1 MVGGQSMLLL
11 LGVVLLLFGGRKL
24 PELAASLGRSMKEFK
39 KATTEGE
46 SAAGGD
52 AEVARTPAPT
62 TPAAQARACPT
73 CRAALEAEWAHC
85 PNCGASVPRTPPTA

>member
-39 KATTEGE
+39 KGTAEGE
-46 SAAGGD
+46 GATGGD
-52 AEVARTPAPT
+52 AEVGRTPTPT
-62 TPAAQARACPT
+62 TLSAQARACPT
-73 CRAALEAEWAHC
+73 CRAALEADWAHC
-85 PNCGASVPRTPPTA
+85 PNCGASVPRTPPAA